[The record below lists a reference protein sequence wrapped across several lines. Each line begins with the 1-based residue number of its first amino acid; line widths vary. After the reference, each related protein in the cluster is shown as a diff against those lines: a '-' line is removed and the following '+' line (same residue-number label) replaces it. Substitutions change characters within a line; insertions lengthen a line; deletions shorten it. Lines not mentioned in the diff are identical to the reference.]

1 MSNILSGL
9 EKFGLNAKDVSVF
22 EEEKKEEAAQ
32 VQGEEAVKE
41 PEETEFL
48 LEKGVRCV
56 ACDQVFKTKVIKSGR
71 VRRLEP
77 DEDLRPRHQYID
89 TLKYGITACP
99 HCGYAAMSANFDTLT
114 SAQAKLIKESISSR
128 FQGGMRADPEIYTYE
143 EALDRYKLALFNTIV
158 KKGKASEKAFI
169 CLKMSWLLRGKCETL
184 PQSTTVEKV
193 IYDECHKE
201 EMELYQEAYDGFLMA
216 TSTENYPMCGMEQ
229 STVDFLI
236 AYMAFKLGKLD
247 VASRFVSGIL
257 TSQNTNRKM
266 KDKALDLKNEI
277 IRSIKNRSNN

>member
-22 EEEKKEEAAQ
+22 EEEKKEEATQAK
-32 VQGEEAVKE
+32 GEEESKE
-41 PEETEFL
+41 PEETVFL

-56 ACDQVFKTKVIKSGR
+56 ACEKTFKMKVVKSGR

-89 TLKYGITACP
+89 TLKYGVTACP
-99 HCGYAAMSANFDTLT
+99 YCGYAAMSSNFDALT

-128 FQGGMRADPEIYTYE
+128 FQGGVKDEPESYSYE

-184 PQSTTVEKV
+184 PQNTADEKLS
-193 IYDECHKE
+193 YEQCHKE
-201 EMELYQEAYDGFLMA
+201 EMELYQEAYEGFLMA
-216 TSTENYPMCGMEQ
+216 VSTENYPMCGMEQ
-229 STVDFLI
+229 STVDFLV

-247 VASRFVSGIL
+247 VASRFVAGIL
-257 TSQNTNRKM
+257 TSQNANRKM

-277 IRSIKNRSNN
+277 IQLIRKK

>member
-22 EEEKKEEAAQ
+22 EEEKKEE
-32 VQGEEAVKE
+32 GTEAKTEVAKE
-41 PEETEFL
+41 PEEIEFL

-56 ACDQVFKTKVIKSGR
+56 ACDKVFKTKVIKSGR

-99 HCGYAAMSANFDTLT
+99 YCGYAAMTSNFDSLT
-114 SAQAKLIKESISSR
+114 AIQGKLIKENISSR
-128 FQGGMRADPEIYTYE
+128 FKGEAKEEPETYSYE
-143 EALDRYKLALFNTIV
+143 EAMDRYKLALFNTIV

-184 PQSTTVEKV
+184 PQETPEEKQA
-193 IYDECHKE
+193 YEQCHKE
-201 EMELYQEAYDGFLMA
+201 EMELYQEAYDGFVMA
-216 TSTENYPMCGMEQ
+216 TSTEMYPMCGMEQ
-229 STVDFLI
+229 STVDYLI

-257 TSQNTNRKM
+257 TSQNANRKM

-277 IRSIKNRSNN
+277 IQSIKNR

>member
-9 EKFGLNAKDVSVF
+9 EKFGLNAKDVSLF
-22 EEEKKEEAAQ
+22 EEEKKEEVLQ
-32 VQGEEAVKE
+32 SEDKNKEKE
-41 PEETEFL
+41 PLETEFL
-48 LEKGVRCV
+48 LEKGVRCK
-56 ACDQVFKTKVIKSGR
+56 ACDKVFKTKVIKSGR

-89 TLKYGITACP
+89 TLKYGITSCP
-99 HCGYAAMSANFDTLT
+99 YCGYAAMASNFDGLT
-114 SAQAKLIKESISSR
+114 SIQVKLVKEGISSK
-128 FQGGMRADPEIYTYE
+128 FQSEGKPEPESYTYD

-158 KKGKASEKAFI
+158 KKGKASEKAFL

-184 PQSTTVEKV
+184 PQNTTAEKEV
-193 IYDECHKE
+193 FDECHKE
-201 EMELYQEAYDGFLMA
+201 EMELYQQAFEGFVMA
-216 TSTENYPMCGMEQ
+216 TSTEMYPMCGMEQ

-257 TSQNTNRKM
+257 TSQNANRKM
-266 KDKALDLKNEI
+266 KDKALDLKEEI
-277 IRSIKNRSNN
+277 IKVIKNRS